1 MYFVHMPGIS
11 EYRYNVDEEE
21 ERKGIVFGERKARFS
36 DASSLATLA
45 SGDPRVQ
52 ELQMQVESLLAKYHN
67 QTQVV
72 TVVNI
77 LLDD

>member
-1 MYFVHMPGIS
+1 MSGIS
-11 EYRYNVDEEE
+11 EYCCNVGVEED
-21 ERKGIVFGERKARFS
+21 RMGVVFGERKTRYS
-36 DASSLATLA
+36 DTSSFGTLA

-72 TVVNI
+72 TVVNFQ
-77 LLDD
+77 LDD